1 MTKGILIV
9 ILIGFNVLIGMA
21 YFILTKKLDKLI
33 RVNNKEQKEN
43 GKKH

>member
-1 MTKGILIV
+1 MTKTLLIL

-21 YFILTKKLDKLI
+21 YFILNKKLDKLI

-43 GKKH
+43 GKKY